1 MENIEFETKFGA
13 LTAEE
18 IRKAAVIYTSAV
30 ISELEK
36 RKKKHSDER
45 RDYRLHNT
53 KMLLK
58 NYRKFVGF
66 LDTADFKLDEI
77 EEAETRE
84 WFRNMYNPS
93 NHSDQVVSSIKSA
106 AVKTRIIVEHVKT
119 VLKAY
124 QEYCES
130 IGTDIILRRYGAV
143 YGLYISPKP
152 MTKEEVA
159 KKWFVDGRTV
169 QRDLVIAE
177 QEISSL
183 MFGIDF
189 MD

>member
-66 LDTADFKLDEI
+66 LDTAAKAVHYPTVGAKI
-77 EEAETRE
+77 EVAEQTKEFVVCLAHMEAHGKVQFFSPAHLGFEYFPLLLEKGFVPIEVETYLPYPDVDGLR
-84 WFRNMYNPS
+84 
-93 NHSDQVVSSIKSA
+93 
-106 AVKTRIIVEHVKT
+106 VEQF
-119 VLKAY
+119 LAY
-124 QEYCES
+124 Q
-130 IGTDIILRRYGAV
+130 
-143 YGLYISPKP
+143 
-152 MTKEEVA
+152 
-159 KKWFVDGRTV
+159 F
-169 QRDLVIAE
+169 
-177 QEISSL
+177 
-183 MFGIDF
+183 
-189 MD
+189 